1 MEIQS
6 YINKRKELYD
16 KLLDYIES
24 SDSEAYD
31 FEILYQIIKSQ
42 EILEN
47 TKELVYFIELLT
59 SIIDNYHWN
68 HEFFHRSEKILL
80 LLKDNLKQNFSNVEI
95 YKQFKNNK
103 GIILFLIENE
113 VINLDENLVKLIK
126 EQVEYHI
133 PSFLYQK
140 SANMNL
146 MMIIK

>member
-1 MEIQS
+1 MIFLLAKMEIQS

-59 SIIDNYHWN
+59 SIIDNYH
-68 HEFFHRSEKILL
+68 
-80 LLKDNLKQNFSNVEI
+80 
-95 YKQFKNNK
+95 
-103 GIILFLIENE
+103 
-113 VINLDENLVKLIK
+113 
-126 EQVEYHI
+126 
-133 PSFLYQK
+133 
-140 SANMNL
+140 
-146 MMIIK
+146 